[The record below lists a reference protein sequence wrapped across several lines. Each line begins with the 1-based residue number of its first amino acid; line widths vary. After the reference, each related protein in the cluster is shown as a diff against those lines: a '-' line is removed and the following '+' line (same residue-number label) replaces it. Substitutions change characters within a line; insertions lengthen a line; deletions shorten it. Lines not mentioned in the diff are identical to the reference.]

1 MMLTL
6 VLFSTVIYFLEGP
19 SLGSTYD
26 PHRKQWVRPDGSP
39 TPFESIPASMWWC
52 LVTMTTVGYGDIAM
66 TTQARGRGDTGEIQG
81 RCRGDACQKRRRLM
95 GRCRG
100 DTGEI

>member
-1 MMLTL
+1 MEGERVRVTLTLTLTLTMQGMLVLARTLQKSVSALSMLVFLVMLTL

-39 TPFESIPASMWWC
+39 TP
-52 LVTMTTVGYGDIAM
+52 
-66 TTQARGRGDTGEIQG
+66 
-81 RCRGDACQKRRRLM
+81 
-95 GRCRG
+95 
-100 DTGEI
+100 